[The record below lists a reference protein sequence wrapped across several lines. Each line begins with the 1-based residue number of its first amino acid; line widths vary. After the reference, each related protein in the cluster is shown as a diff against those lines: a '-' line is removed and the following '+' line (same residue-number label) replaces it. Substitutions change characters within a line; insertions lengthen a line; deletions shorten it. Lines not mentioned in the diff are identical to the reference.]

1 MLPLWKTVYDMILLS
16 ITKESETYKLSYL
29 QK

>member
-16 ITKESETYKLSYL
+16 ITKEFETYKLSYL